1 MGKVMRKTLI
11 AVAVLIAVGVA
22 TYFMLSNPV
31 GRLVK
36 LAVNGFGP
44 KLTQAEVHVS
54 SVKIA
59 TRDGTGT
66 LSGLFL
72 GNPKGFKTDYALK
85 AGTIGIDLDTRSIAK
100 KVVVIHKILIDA
112 PSIIYEKGK
121 HGSNFD
127 AIQRNVT
134 QYLGSGKGKDSSQSG
149 NDAGKKLIIDSFVIH
164 DAKVNY
170 NGVADLKLPDIE
182 LHDIG
187 KRSGGATSAQVVK
200 TIIAALNAKIV
211 LALAK
216 TVAIGAVG
224 GPVIGAGMAIKGML
238 GK

>member
-1 MGKVMRKTLI
+1 MGKTTRKILI
-11 AVAVLIAVGVA
+11 ALVVLVAAGVA
-22 TYFMLSNPV
+22 AYFMVNNPV

-36 LAVNGFGP
+36 LAVNEFGP

-54 SVKIA
+54 KVRIS
-59 TRDGTGT
+59 TTGGTGA

-85 AGTIGIDLDTRSIAK
+85 AGTVGIDLDTRSIAK

-127 AIQRNVT
+127 AIQRNVG
-134 QYLGSGKGKDSSQSG
+134 QYLGAGKSKDKKVAG
-149 NDAGKKLIIDSFVIH
+149 GEGKKLIIDSFIIH

-170 NGVADLKLPDIE
+170 NGMADLKLPDIE

-187 KRSGGATSAQVVK
+187 KRNGGATSAQVVK
-200 TIIAALNAKIV
+200 EVIAALNARMMV
-211 LALAK
+211 ALAK